1 MAHRSHHQ
9 TTTRRPA
16 GTTTYV
22 RAKPSFFDRLTGR
35 QRVRTTAHATSRPV
49 VKPKYN
55 HRGGHRHRHGGRNA
69 YAEPVYVTARA
80 APAPAHHY
88 RRKPTL
94 GDKISGIIMRI
105 RGTLTGRPGLKA
117 AGARRQHGTDG
128 RGSRRSRH
136 YY

>member
-1 MAHRSHHQ
+1 MAHRTQYRSS
-9 TTTRRPA
+9 RPV
-16 GTTTYV
+16 GTTYV
-22 RAKPSFFDRLTGR
+22 RASRSKPSLLDRLTGR
-35 QRVRTTAHATSRPV
+35 RRVVHTTARATKPRRERRRRGHHSSSR
-49 VKPKYN
+49 
-55 HRGGHRHRHGGRNA
+55 
-69 YAEPVYVTARA
+69 YAHSEPVYVTA
-80 APAPAHHY
+80 APAHHY

-136 YY
+136 Y